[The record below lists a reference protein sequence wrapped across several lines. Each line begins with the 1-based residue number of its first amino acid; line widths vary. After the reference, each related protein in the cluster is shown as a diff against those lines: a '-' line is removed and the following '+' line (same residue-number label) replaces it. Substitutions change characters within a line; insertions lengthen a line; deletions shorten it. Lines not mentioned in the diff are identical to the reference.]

1 MKKLLLILLF
11 PLFTFSQEGI
21 SFSVYQDAKMA
32 FVGDKRGND
41 ALTINLRVRS
51 EWQGKQLK
59 GFYMFVAPE
68 FEFAKLQKD
77 YYRYSANVGQRFNQ
91 FSKLIEMSYS
101 LGYGLIVRNNISAKS
116 FGADFET
123 QININKSFAF
133 LLNLQVVERS
143 YWNLLR
149 TSGFLGIKYNL

>member
-21 SFSVYQDAKMA
+21 SFSVYQDAKLA
-32 FVGDKRGND
+32 TVGDNRGNE
-41 ALTINLRVRS
+41 AFTLNIRIKN

-59 GFYMFVAPE
+59 NSYFFVAPE
-68 FEFAKLQKD
+68 FEFAQLQKD

-91 FSKLIEMSYS
+91 FSKFIEMSYS
-101 LGYGLIVRNNISAKS
+101 IGYGLIVRKNISAKS
-116 FGADFET
+116 LGADFET

-133 LLNLQVVERS
+133 LLNMQIVERS
-143 YWNLLR
+143 DWNLLR

>member
-1 MKKLLLILLF
+1 MKYLLILLF
-11 PLFTFSQEGI
+11 PILCYSQSGI

-68 FEFAKLQKD
+68 FEFAKLQED
-77 YYRYSANVGQRFNQ
+77 YYRYSANVGFRLNEFSERFET
-91 FSKLIEMSYS
+91 SLS
-101 LGYGLIVRNNISAKS
+101 LGYGLIVRESISSKS
-116 FGADFET
+116 FSLDGELSFNLSKKTAILLSSQLT
-123 QININKSFAF
+123 Q
-133 LLNLQVVERS
+133 
-143 YWNLLR
+143 R
-149 TSGFLGIKYNL
+149 TDIGEIRFSGFFGIRYKL